1 MSKLRERIRESGQRR
16 SRSFGFVRRD
26 DGPAIPQLLVMAE
39 VPDAA
44 AAAAAI
50 EAGARALLLSGDRA
64 ALGEIVSASKGTP
77 VGVRIDA
84 ATRDDTRAL
93 LEAGA
98 DFLVFDAAQTVAE
111 ALLERKLG
119 RVVVAPASA
128 ADDDLKR
135 YGALDLDAVLV
146 GDPGASLS
154 VHGQLEMR
162 RLAEFTRA
170 PLAVLVSTAVP
181 APSLEVWRNGGA
193 SVVLVPAASGAL
205 AAIIE
210 ATNDVPPPPEPV
222 QEERSTPTLPR
233 SAAHGHDED
242 DDDDRL
248 GSGCG
253 AQRPDARC

>member
-16 SRSFGFVRRD
+16 VRSFGFVRRD
-26 DGPAIPQLLVMAE
+26 DGPPIPQLLVMAE
-39 VPDAA
+39 VADATA
-44 AAAAAI
+44 GAAAI
-50 EAGARALLLSGDRA
+50 EAGGRALLFTGDRSALKDLVTA
-64 ALGEIVSASKGTP
+64 AKGTP
-77 VGVRIDA
+77 VGMRIDA
-84 ATRDDTRAL
+84 ATREDTKAL

-135 YGALDLDAVLV
+135 YGALDLDAILV
-146 GDPGASLS
+146 GDPGSLLS

-170 PLAVLVSTAVP
+170 PLAVLVSGAIP
-181 APSLEVWRNGGA
+181 ATTLEVWRNGGA

-205 AAIIE
+205 ADIIE
-210 ATNDVPPPPEPV
+210 ATNAVPPPEP
-222 QEERSTPTLPR
+222 ENLERGIALAPQQR
-233 SAAHGHDED
+233 SQDHDED
-242 DDDDRL
+242 DDMDDRL
-248 GSGCG
+248 
-253 AQRPDARC
+253 R

>member
-16 SRSFGFVRRD
+16 VRSFGFVRRD

-39 VPDAA
+39 VADAA

-50 EAGARALLLSGDRA
+50 QVGARALLFTGDRA
-64 ALGEIVSASKGTP
+64 ALKDVVTASTGTP
-77 VGVRIDA
+77 VGMRVDA
-84 ATRDDTRAL
+84 ATRDDTRGL
-93 LEAGA
+93 LEAGG
-98 DFLVFDAAQTVAE
+98 DFVVFDAAQTVAE

-135 YGALDLDAVLV
+135 YGALDLDAILV
-146 GDPGASLS
+146 GDPGSSLS

-170 PLAVLVSTAVP
+170 PLAVLVGGAVSAP
-181 APSLEVWRNGGA
+181 ALEVWRNGGA
-193 SVVLVPAASGAL
+193 SVVLVSAASGAL

-210 ATNDVPPPPEPV
+210 AANAVPPPPEP
-222 QEERSTPTLPR
+222 ENPERATPLVPQQR
-233 SAAHGHDED
+233 SQDHD
-242 DDDDRL
+242 DDDDEDR
-248 GSGCG
+248 
-253 AQRPDARC
+253 RR

>member
-16 SRSFGFVRRD
+16 ARSFGFIRRED
-26 DGPAIPQLLVMAE
+26 SPAIPQLLVMAE
-39 VPDAA
+39 VSDAA
-44 AAAAAI
+44 GAAAAI
-50 EAGARALLLSGDRA
+50 EAGARALLFSGNRA
-64 ALGEIVSASKGTP
+64 TLRTISDASKGTP
-77 VGVRIDA
+77 VGARIDA

-170 PLAVLVSTAVP
+170 PLAVLVSNAVP
-181 APSLEVWRNGGA
+181 ASALEVWRNGGA
-193 SVVLVPAASGAL
+193 AVVVVPAAASGSL

-210 ATNDVPPPPEPV
+210 ATNAVPPPPEAA
-222 QEERSTPTLPR
+222 QDERATPLIPR
-233 SAAHGHDED
+233 AARHEHD
-242 DDDDRL
+242 DDDDDDDL
-248 GSGCG
+248 L
-253 AQRPDARC
+253 ARSPS

>member
-16 SRSFGFVRRD
+16 SRSFGFIRRD
-26 DGPAIPQLLVMAE
+26 DGPGIPQLLVMAE

-44 AAAAAI
+44 GATAAI
-50 EAGARALLLSGDRA
+50 EAGARALLFSGDRTHLA
-64 ALGEIVSASKGTP
+64 EIVDAAKGAP
-77 VGVRIDA
+77 VGVRLDA
-84 ATRDDTRAL
+84 ATRDDTKAL

-128 ADDDLKR
+128 ADDDLRR

-170 PLAVLVSTAVP
+170 PLAVQVSAAVP

-193 SVVLVPAASGAL
+193 SVVLVPATASGAL

-210 ATNDVPPPPEPV
+210 ATNEVPPPPEPV

-233 SAAHGHDED
+233 PAAHDHDDDED
-242 DDDDRL
+242 DDRL
-248 GSGCG
+248 S
-253 AQRPDARC
+253 

>member
-16 SRSFGFVRRD
+16 ARSFGFIRRED
-26 DGPAIPQLLVMAE
+26 SPAIPQLLVMAE
-39 VPDAA
+39 VSDVAGA
-44 AAAAAI
+44 SAAI
-50 EAGARALLLSGDRA
+50 DAGARALLFSGDRA
-64 ALGEIVSASKGTP
+64 VLREIVNASRGTP
-77 VGVRIDA
+77 VGARVDA
-84 ATRDDTRAL
+84 ATRDDAKAL

-98 DFLVFDAAQTVAE
+98 DFFVFDAAQTVAE

-170 PLAVLVSTAVP
+170 PLAVLVSNAVP

-193 SVVLVPAASGAL
+193 SVVLVPAAASGSL

-210 ATNDVPPPPEPV
+210 ATNAVPPPPEPA
-222 QEERSTPTLPR
+222 QDERATPLIPR
-233 SAAHGHDED
+233 PRPHEHDDED
-242 DDDDRL
+242 DDDDLL
-248 GSGCG
+248 G
-253 AQRPDARC
+253 

>member
-16 SRSFGFVRRD
+16 TRSFGFVRRE

-39 VPDAA
+39 VADAA
-44 AAAAAI
+44 AAAAAL
-50 EAGARALLLSGDRA
+50 EGGARALLFTGDRA
-64 ALGEIVSASKGTP
+64 QLAELVAASNGTP
-77 VGVRIDA
+77 VGARIDA
-84 ATRDDTRAL
+84 ATRDDTKAL

-162 RLAEFTRA
+162 RLAEYTRA
-170 PLAVLVSTAVP
+170 PLAVLVNAAVP
-181 APSLEVWRNGGA
+181 SAGLEVWRNGGA
-193 SVVLVPAASGAL
+193 SLVVLSGAASGAL
-205 AAIIE
+205 KEIVE
-210 ATNDVPPPPEPV
+210 AVTAVPPPPEPET
-222 QEERSTPTLPR
+222 QDRATPLVPQQ
-233 SAAHGHDED
+233 AAHQHD
-242 DDDDRL
+242 DDDDDDDVRQ
-248 GSGCG
+248 GQI
-253 AQRPDARC
+253 AQR